1 MAAIATRGTKY
12 FLSIALLILGLLP
25 LSSCTAGQQAE
36 RNGVPAVDKKDD
48 DPEAAYN
55 SLAMTPP
62 MGWNSW
68 NFYEKDINE
77 VNIKATA
84 DAMVSSGMR
93 DEGYE
98 YLVLDDAWMAAERDE
113 KYTEAVV
120 LLNEV
125 LEVNPKHIEARF
137 RLARIY
143 HRQLKR
149 KGSAIHEYE
158 NLMEILP
165 KGAPYH
171 MTAREAVEE
180 LLGKRAVPEPI
191 KPLEWKT

>member
-1 MAAIATRGTKY
+1 MKFPEWLVDRTSNPVFWLMWVLLFPIFS
-12 FLSIALLILGLLP
+12 FLLTLAHIGIEKGWVFYLLIFSVPTVLALVGIYLVERSGSIANLIFGMHRKDQL
-25 LSSCTAGQQAE
+25 QADRDFIE
-36 RNGVPAVDKKDD
+36 S
-48 DPEAAYN
+48 N
-55 SLAMTPP
+55 SFNK
-62 MGWNSW
+62 G
-68 NFYEKDINE
+68 
-77 VNIKATA
+77 
-84 DAMVSSGMR
+84 
-93 DEGYE
+93 
-98 YLVLDDAWMAAERDE
+98 MAAERDE

-171 MTAREAVEE
+171 MTAREAAEE